1 VQSISSEPNLN
12 NKSDSLNLVDD
23 SSIALHG
30 ATGANDEEA
39 AALVVRHL
47 ERLKGQWHGVLQ
59 DVVYER

>member
-1 VQSISSEPNLN
+1 VQSISSERNLN
-12 NKSDSLNLVDD
+12 TKSDSLNLVDD
-23 SSIALHG
+23 SSSALHG